1 MTTNTTI
8 EIQGLKEAI
17 RSLNKVEPGLRKQF
31 VQDASRIAQ
40 PAIQEVQRNYALVKV
55 PLSGMNR
62 AWTQNGKKIFP
73 FSVARAISGVKL
85 KVDASREATSL
96 IYITQTNVAAAVF
109 EAAGRT
115 HTNNLGDSLGRL
127 RPGTTRI
134 LGPAVFRKR
143 KEIEREMLKASMD
156 AIRLVQRELD

>member
-8 EIQGLKEAI
+8 QVTGLKETI

-31 VQDASRIAQ
+31 VQEASRIAQ
-40 PAIQEVQRNYALVKV
+40 PAIQEVQRDYTKV
-55 PLSGMNR
+55 PLSGMAR
-62 AWTQNGKKIFP
+62 KWQQDGKKIFP
-73 FSVARAISGVKL
+73 FSVARAVSGVKL
-85 KVDASREATSL
+85 KVDASREAVSL

-115 HTNNLGDSLGRL
+115 HPNSLGDSLGHL
-127 RPGTTRI
+127 RPGHTRI

-143 KEIEREMLKASMD
+143 NEIEREMLRAVNNAMD
-156 AIRLVQRELD
+156 TVQRELN

>member
-8 EIQGLKEAI
+8 QVTGLKEAI

-31 VQDASRIAQ
+31 VKDQTAIAQ
-40 PAIQEVQRNYALVKV
+40 PAIDEVKRGYQREY
-55 PLSGMNR
+55 LSGMARN
-62 AWTQNGKKIFP
+62 WTQNGSKKFP
-73 FSVARAISGVKL
+73 FSLARAMSGVKL

-115 HTNNLGDSLGRL
+115 NQNRLGDSLGQL
-127 RPGTTRI
+127 RPGTTRV
-134 LGPAVFRKR
+134 LGPAVYRKR
-143 KEIEREMLKASMD
+143 GEIEREMLKASMD
-156 AIRLVQRELD
+156 AIKLVQRELK

>member
-1 MTTNTTI
+1 MSTKTTI
-8 EIQGLKEAI
+8 EVTGLKEAI
-17 RSLNKVEPGLRKQF
+17 RSLNKVEPGLRKEF
-31 VQDASRIAQ
+31 VAQATAIAQ
-40 PAIQEVQRNYALVKV
+40 PAILEVQRGYTKV
-55 PLSGMNR
+55 PLSGMAR
-62 AWTQNGKKIFP
+62 QWQQNGKKVFP

-109 EAAGRT
+109 EAAGRA
-115 HTNNLGDSLGRL
+115 NPNSLGDSLGDL

-156 AIRLVQRELD
+156 AIARVQKELN

>member
-31 VQDASRIAQ
+31 VKDQTSIAQ
-40 PAIQEVQRNYALVKV
+40 PAIDEVRRGYQREY
-55 PLSGMNR
+55 LSGMARN
-62 AWTQNGKKIFP
+62 WTQNGSKKFP
-73 FSVARAISGVKL
+73 FSLARAMSGVKL

-96 IYITQTNVAAAVF
+96 IYIQQTNAGAAIW
-109 EAAGRT
+109 EAAGRKT
-115 HTNNLGDSLGRL
+115 SNSLGNNLGDI
-127 RPGTTRI
+127 PAPNHTRN

-143 KEIEREMLKASMD
+143 KEIEREMLQASKEAM
-156 AIRLVQRELD
+156 RLVQKELD

>member
-1 MTTNTTI
+1 MSMNTS
-8 EIQGLKEAI
+8 IQVTGLKEAI

-31 VQDASRIAQ
+31 VQQASRIAQ
-40 PAIQEVQRNYALVKV
+40 PAIQEVQRGYTQV
-55 PLSGMNR
+55 PLSGMARKWEQSN
-62 AWTQNGKKIFP
+62 KKIFP

-109 EAAGRT
+109 EAAGRA
-115 HTNNLGDSLGRL
+115 NPNSLGDSLGDI

-134 LGPAVFRKR
+134 LGPGVFRKR
-143 KEIEREMLKASMD
+143 KEIEREMFNASMD

>member
-1 MTTNTTI
+1 MTTNTS
-8 EIQGLKEAI
+8 IQVVGVRDAI

-31 VQDASRIAQ
+31 VQDANLIAQ
-40 PAIQEVQRNYALVKV
+40 PAIQEVQRGYTKV
-55 PLSGMNR
+55 PLSGMARKWEQAN
-62 AWTQNGKKIFP
+62 KKIFP
-73 FSVARAISGVKL
+73 FSVARAVSGVKL

-115 HTNNLGDSLGRL
+115 NPNSLGDSLGQL
-127 RPGTTRI
+127 KPGHTRV

-143 KEIEREMLKASMD
+143 REIEREILKASMD
-156 AIRLVQRELD
+156 AVARVQKELK

>member
-40 PAIQEVQRNYALVKV
+40 PAIREVQRGYTQV
-55 PLSGMNR
+55 PLSGMARKWEQAN
-62 AWTQNGKKIFP
+62 KKIFP
-73 FSVARAISGVKL
+73 FSVARAVSGVKL
-85 KVDASREATSL
+85 KVDASREAVSL

-115 HTNNLGDSLGRL
+115 NQNRLGDSLGQL
-127 RPGTTRI
+127 RPGTTRV

-143 KEIEREMLKASMD
+143 KEIEREMLRASMD
-156 AIRLVQRELD
+156 AIRLVQKELN

>member
-1 MTTNTTI
+1 MTTNTS
-8 EIQGLKEAI
+8 IQVVGVRDAI

-31 VQDASRIAQ
+31 VQDANLIAQ
-40 PAIQEVQRNYALVKV
+40 PAIQEVQRGYTKV
-55 PLSGMNR
+55 PLSGMARKWEQAN
-62 AWTQNGKKIFP
+62 KKIFP
-73 FSVARAISGVKL
+73 FSVARAVSGVKL

-115 HTNNLGDSLGRL
+115 NPNSLGDSLGQL
-127 RPGTTRI
+127 KPGHTRV

-143 KEIEREMLKASMD
+143 RDVEREMLKASMD
-156 AIRLVQRELD
+156 AVSRVQKELK

>member
-1 MTTNTTI
+1 MTTNTSI
-8 EIQGLKEAI
+8 EVVGLKEAI
-17 RSLNKVEPGLRKQF
+17 RSLNKVEPGLRKEF
-31 VQDASRIAQ
+31 VAQATVIAQ
-40 PAIQEVQRNYALVKV
+40 PAIQEVQRGYTKV
-55 PLSGMNR
+55 PLSGMAR
-62 AWTQNGKKIFP
+62 KWEQNGKKIFP

-115 HTNNLGDSLGRL
+115 NPNSLGDSLGDI
-127 RPGTTRI
+127 RPGTTRV

-156 AIRLVQRELD
+156 AIKLVQRELN